1 MMEGIEKIVIENN
14 NPNMVFALFAIMAL
28 FVILINLIGIKMKM
42 KRKEQLEEV
51 KRKIQK
57 RHESMETEL
66 ARKRREQGNSYVK
79 EGFGFSGRN

>member
-42 KRKEQLEEV
+42 KRNP
-51 KRKIQK
+51 
-57 RHESMETEL
+57 L
-66 ARKRREQGNSYVK
+66 AQS
-79 EGFGFSGRN
+79 